1 MVQKT
6 GQLRT
11 RMKSRGQEEAAP
23 VRVEWRALNSQG
35 RLIHC
40 PFVAAKAKPEF
51 VVSGHLI

>member
-11 RMKSRGQEEAAP
+11 RMKSRGREEAAP